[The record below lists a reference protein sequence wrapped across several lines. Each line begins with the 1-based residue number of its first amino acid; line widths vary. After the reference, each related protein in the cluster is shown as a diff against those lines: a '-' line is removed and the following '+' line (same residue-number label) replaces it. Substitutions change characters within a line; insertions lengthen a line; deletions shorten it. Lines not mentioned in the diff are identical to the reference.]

1 MHLWMLKFGGV
12 MKNRFLSFVKRA
24 AAPVALVAA
33 MAAFS
38 PTTAL
43 AQNRGG
49 HEGGR
54 GSSGGHS
61 YAAPNRGNFN
71 GGRSFSERGFNGGE
85 RGEFRGDRDS
95 HGDRGNYG
103 GRGYYRPSFGFG
115 VGAYRPYGYV
125 APVCNPAGFYDQW
138 GNWHFYP
145 GCAVPY

>member
-1 MHLWMLKFGGV
+1 
-12 MKNRFLSFVKRA
+12 MKDRFLSFVKKA
-24 AAPVALVAA
+24 AVPVALVAA

-38 PTTAL
+38 PITAM

-61 YAAPNRGNFN
+61 YAAPNRGNER
-71 GGRSFSERGFNGGE
+71 GFSERRFNGGE
-85 RGEFRGDRDS
+85 RGEFRGERDF
-95 HGDRGNYG
+95 HGDRGYYG
-103 GRGYYRPSFGFG
+103 GRGYYRPGFGFG
-115 VGAYRPYGYV
+115 VGVRVYPSYGYV

-145 GCAVPY
+145 GCAPPY